1 MLWTIRSFAHTN
13 KLLLRDLSIYIA
25 VMFTL
30 ATHVVADNPLEARL
44 SDYCVDVFAAYIP
57 SRKGIKKAIKRELM
71 YINGAIAT
79 TGRFVKRGDIIELK
93 QVVKEPHKGYFVDFQ
108 IVYEDDSMAI
118 INKPAG
124 IDVSGN
130 KLRTIQNAL
139 GTLVRSEAKDALAWP
154 QPAHRLDNQT
164 SGLLVIAKTASKLIE
179 LGRQFE
185 QRSVRKRYHAVV
197 MGSPEPTGY
206 WKSKIEGKPSRTT
219 YRVIRTVRSLRSQC
233 LSLLELYPETG
244 RTHQLRIHCSE
255 SGYPILGDKLYG
267 PEGNTLKH
275 KGLFLAATGLIFE
288 DGSDFQIKPP
298 AKFDSFMK
306 GEARRYNKYH

>member
-1 MLWTIRSFAHTN
+1 MI
-13 KLLLRDLSIYIA
+13 
-25 VMFTL
+25 TL
-30 ATHVVADNPLEARL
+30 AVHTVEDTPIEARL
-44 SDYCVDVFAAYIP
+44 SDYCVDVFAEYIP

-71 YINGAIAT
+71 YLNGAIAT
-79 TGRFVKRGDIIELK
+79 TSRIVKQGDIIELK

-108 IVYEDDSMAI
+108 VVYEDDTMAI

-164 SGLLVIAKTASKLIE
+164 SGLLVVAKTASKLIA

-185 QRSVRKRYHAVV
+185 ERAIKKHYHAVV
-197 MGSPEPTGY
+197 MGMPESQGA
-206 WKSKIEGKPSRTT
+206 WEAKIEGKASLTNFK
-219 YRVIRTVRSLRSQC
+219 VIRTVRSLRSQC

-255 SGYPILGDKLYG
+255 AGHPILGDKLYG

-275 KGLFLAATGLIFE
+275 KGLFLASTGLEFE
-288 DGSDFQIKPP
+288 NGSNFQIEPP